1 MNYNTSKTASAN
13 LNGIVISFQ
22 ENNKHKFIPYE
33 NQYVKRIQLYGSAKY
48 QQFEP
53 PVFNLAQQKIYS
65 EAVYGLNIFSK
76 QELEK
81 MPASKKSAIATH
93 FNKVQR
99 FLNAWK
105 QEVVNRKLDGFLI
118 KLFPKS
124 SVIKHMVSIKGSD
137 DSIKDKH
144 SFKELGISKE
154 MIANKLVESN
164 LLPREFFKLT

>member
-1 MNYNTSKTASAN
+1 MYHNTSKTASAN

-33 NQYVKRIQLYGSAKY
+33 NQYVKRIQLHGSAKY

-53 PVFNLAQQKIYS
+53 PVFNLAQQRIYS

-93 FNKVQR
+93 F
-99 FLNAWK
+99 
-105 QEVVNRKLDGFLI
+105 
-118 KLFPKS
+118 
-124 SVIKHMVSIKGSD
+124 
-137 DSIKDKH
+137 
-144 SFKELGISKE
+144 
-154 MIANKLVESN
+154 MIPNSC
-164 LLPREFFKLT
+164 F

>member
-1 MNYNTSKTASAN
+1 MYHNTSKTASAN
-13 LNGIVISFQ
+13 LKGIVISFQ

-33 NQYVKRIQLYGSAKY
+33 NQYVKQVQLHGTAKY

-53 PVFNLAQQKIYS
+53 PVFNLAQHKVYS
-65 EAVYGLNIFSK
+65 EAVYGLSVFTK

-81 MPASKKSAIATH
+81 MPATKKSAIMAH

-105 QEVVNRKLDGFLI
+105 QEIANRRVDNFLI

-124 SVIKHMVSIKGSD
+124 NVIKHMITIKGSD

-154 MIANKLVESN
+154 MIAKKLVEVN
-164 LLPREFFKLT
+164 LLPKEFFKLS